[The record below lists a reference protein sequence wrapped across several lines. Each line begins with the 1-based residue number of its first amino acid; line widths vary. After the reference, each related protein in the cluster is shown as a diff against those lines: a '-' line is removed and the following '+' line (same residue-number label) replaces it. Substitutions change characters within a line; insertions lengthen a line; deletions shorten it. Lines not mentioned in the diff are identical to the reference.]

1 MIEGPLKDIS
11 RSLEDQLHQAE
22 LEKQNRLI
30 IEHLN
35 TIEQKLDLVINSIRG
50 EASNEDKNT

>member
-1 MIEGPLKDIS
+1 MIQGPLKDIS
-11 RSLEDQLHQAE
+11 RNLEDQLHRAE

-35 TIEQKLDLVINSIRG
+35 SIEQKLDLVINSIRG
-50 EASNEDKNT
+50 DASNEDKNI